1 MKTKSVKL
9 GRVEK
14 AVMFCGF
21 VLVTGSVI
29 GLYSLVS
36 SLHDDGPASVALAK
50 PATRPATPKA
60 AVIEP
65 KPMALETPLR
75 PPLEVNLPK
84 PATRPVQVVVK
95 AEPKPEPEKPVVAL
109 VAPPPNLLTAKPA
122 PDVKPYVV
130 PLISAQLVASAGDAS
145 DDQPY
150 FYHLKI
156 DPAEIELLR
165 AMLTQAGKH
174 DQLQPDEYDHL
185 AAEPAGTSDLAWWQ
199 PTKLDDVSV
208 LSLTPKTDPRT
219 KLWSAISGKTGD
231 VLVYSVKPIDFS
243 RHAVARSSD

>member
-1 MKTKSVKL
+1 
-9 GRVEK
+9 
-14 AVMFCGF
+14 
-21 VLVTGSVI
+21 VI
-29 GLYSLVS
+29 GLYAVVS
-36 SLHDDGPASVALAK
+36 SLHDDAAPVALVKAM
-50 PATRPATPKA
+50 PTTRPATPKV
-60 AVIEP
+60 AVIAP
-65 KPMALETPLR
+65 KPMALEVALR
-75 PPLEVNLPK
+75 PPLEVNPPK

-95 AEPKPEPEKPVVAL
+95 PEAIESKKLEAVAVAPVV
-109 VAPPPNLLTAKPA
+109 VPENLLTAKPA

-130 PLISAQLVASAGDAS
+130 PLISAKLVASAGDAS

-185 AAEPAGTSDLAWWQ
+185 AAEPAGAADLAWWQ
-199 PTKLDDVSV
+199 PAKLDDVAV

-219 KLWSAISGKTGD
+219 KLWSAISAKTGD
-231 VLVYSVKPIDFS
+231 VLVYSIKPIDFS